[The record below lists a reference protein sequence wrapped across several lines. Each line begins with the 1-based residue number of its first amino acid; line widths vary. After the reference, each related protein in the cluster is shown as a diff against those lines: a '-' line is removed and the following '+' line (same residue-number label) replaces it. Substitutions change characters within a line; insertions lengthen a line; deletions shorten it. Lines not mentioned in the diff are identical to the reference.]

1 MKRLGIGVVVLFVLG
16 AIAIGAVGR
25 LGTWMGK
32 QPDGSYL
39 VSSGQRIEGDGL
51 AFPGRP
57 LDLAIHPSGEV
68 FAVLNQREVFLAKA
82 GGLIK
87 DSATPLPL
95 GAKAGYRGLAWSPD
109 GKRLFASTDKIHVQC
124 FAYENG
130 KLRPERQI
138 AIRPGNDKDHPVPGG
153 MVLTRDGK

>member
-1 MKRLGIGVVVLFVLG
+1 MKRIGISVMFLIVLG
-16 AIAIGAVGR
+16 TIAIGAADR
-25 LGTWMGK
+25 LRTLMGK

-51 AFPGRP
+51 AFRGRP
-57 LDLAIHPSGEV
+57 IDLALHPSGEV
-68 FAVLNQREVFLAKA
+68 FAVLNQREVFLAKVD
-82 GGLIK
+82 GLIP

-95 GAKAGYRGLAWSPD
+95 DAKAGYRGLAWSPD
-109 GKRLFASTDKIHVQC
+109 GGRLFASTDKIHVQC

-138 AIRPGNDKDHPVPGG
+138 AIRPANDKDH
-153 MVLTRDGK
+153 